1 MAETALDVVLLV
13 VMLFVLGWSVLLH
26 AKLRRLRGEDGELDR
41 FVAAL
46 DEATARAQAA
56 IEALREAG
64 TELQAGLARGQEAAR
79 RRGEDLERLTDSA
92 TRMLRRLEQAIAD
105 AARATAALQQDV
117 AAAAAAPEAA
127 EPAAPRRPP
136 DRVARAGR
144 ADEDRGLADAQA
156 SARAE
161 ALLQALRGGR

>member
-13 VMLFVLGWSVLLH
+13 VMLVVLGWSMLLH

-56 IEALREAG
+56 IDGLREAG

-117 AAAAAAPEAA
+117 AGAAAAEAA
-127 EPAAPRRPP
+127 DPAAPRQPLGRVPRG
-136 DRVARAGR
+136 DRSG
-144 ADEDRGLADAQA
+144 EDRGAADAQA

-161 ALLQALRGGR
+161 ALLQALRGRR

>member
-1 MAETALDVVLLV
+1 MAETAVDVVLLV

-56 IEALREAG
+56 IEGLREAG

-105 AARATAALQQDV
+105 AARATAALQQD
-117 AAAAAAPEAA
+117 AAAAAPSEAA
-127 EPAAPRRPP
+127 DPTVPRRPP
-136 DRVARAGR
+136 DRAPRAER
-144 ADEDRGLADAQA
+144 PAEDRGLVDAQA

-161 ALLQALRGGR
+161 ALLLALRGRR